1 MQTAKGGNFLLNV
14 GPNGDGEIIDA
25 QARPLL
31 EAGRWL
37 KVNGKAIY
45 DTVSGVHEGI
55 GTQQPESGGT
65 RN

>member
-1 MQTAKGGNFLLNV
+1 VQTAKGGNFLLNV

-45 DTVSGVHEGI
+45 DTVSGVHH
-55 GTQQPESGGT
+55 T
-65 RN
+65 RG